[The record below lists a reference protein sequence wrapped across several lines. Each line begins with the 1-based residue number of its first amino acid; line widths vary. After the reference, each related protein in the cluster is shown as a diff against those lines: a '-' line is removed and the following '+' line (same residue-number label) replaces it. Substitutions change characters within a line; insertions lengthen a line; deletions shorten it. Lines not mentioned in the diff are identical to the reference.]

1 MGVEYEICDLSCR
14 KKVKALIKPA
24 CAGGFLQNILHSH
37 TNLFRYME
45 SNMMSMPMRRYDQM
59 LSVHAAA
66 GGDTLPLT
74 ARKPNPSVSSV
85 RGTTKRQT
93 TGALSRGARW
103 EEATHAPMEW

>member
-1 MGVEYEICDLSCR
+1 
-14 KKVKALIKPA
+14 
-24 CAGGFLQNILHSH
+24 
-37 TNLFRYME
+37 
-45 SNMMSMPMRRYDQM
+45 M

-74 ARKPNPSVSSV
+74 ARQPNPSVLSV
-85 RGTTKRQT
+85 QGTTKRQT